1 VEIAVTVVCGFEL
14 AEQSRFQVYREIAPP
29 ALNVS
34 LGQTWNAM

>member
-1 VEIAVTVVCGFEL
+1 MEIAFTVVCGFEL
-14 AEQSRFQVYREIAPP
+14 AGQSCFQVYREIVPP